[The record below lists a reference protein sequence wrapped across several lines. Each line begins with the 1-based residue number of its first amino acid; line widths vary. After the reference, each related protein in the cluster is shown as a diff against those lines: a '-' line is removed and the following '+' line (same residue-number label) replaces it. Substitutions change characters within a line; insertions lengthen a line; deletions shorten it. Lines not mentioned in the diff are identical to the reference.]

1 MDSNEIIK
9 TLTNIRSL
17 RALAREVDFS
27 VLEDVLAKLSGVV
40 EEQRESAEAE
50 KAANAE
56 RLAKLEA
63 YKKMLAEDG
72 ISLDDLMSA
81 QVAQPKA
88 KKTRAPKP
96 PKYEY
101 RDDTG
106 CMKTWTGQGRMPAPI
121 AKAVDAGTA
130 LESFLITSVI

>member
-17 RALAREVDFS
+17 RAFARDVDFC
-27 VLEDVLAKLSGVV
+27 VLEDMLAKLSSVV
-40 EEQRESAEAE
+40 EDLHEAAEAE
-50 KAANAE
+50 KAVNAE
-56 RLAKLEA
+56 RLAKLET
-63 YKKMLAEDG
+63 YKKMLAKEG

-101 RDDTG
+101 RDDAG
-106 CMKTWTGQGRMPAPI
+106 SMKTWTGQGRMPAPI
-121 AKAVDAGTA
+121 AKAVDAGAA
-130 LESFLITSVI
+130 LESFLITPVI

>member
-17 RALAREVDFS
+17 RVFAREVDFS
-27 VLEDVLAKLSGVV
+27 ALEDMLAKLSSVV
-40 EEQRESAEAE
+40 EELRQAAEAE

-81 QVAQPKA
+81 QVVQPKA

-101 RDDTG
+101 RDDAG
-106 CMKTWTGQGRMPAPI
+106 SIKTWTGQGRMPAPI

-130 LESFLITSVI
+130 LESFLINPLI

>member
-27 VLEDVLAKLSGVV
+27 VLEDMLAKLSGVV
-40 EEQRESAEAE
+40 EELRESAEAE
-50 KAANAE
+50 KTANAE

-106 CMKTWTGQGRMPAPI
+106 NMKTWTGQGRMPAPI